1 MKNYFITLALTILL
15 VACATPKK
23 ITTTD
28 RDLNYIELRKND
40 EVELF
45 FITNAS
51 LGAHWECTNC
61 DEVAVVKSVSHR
73 YERIGDSNT
82 MGFGSQLFWN
92 FKAMEKGV
100 DTLQF
105 LYGRFDGSADFLRS
119 REVIIKVK

>member
-1 MKNYFITLALTILL
+1 MKHHFIALALPILFA
-15 VACATPKK
+15 ACATPQK

-51 LGAHWECTNC
+51 LGVHWECMNC
-61 DEVAVVKSVSHR
+61 DEVAIVKSVAQR

-82 MGFGSQLFWN
+82 VGSGTRLFWN
-92 FKAMEKGV
+92 FKAMEKGA

-105 LYGRFDGSADFLRS
+105 LYGRFDGSSDFLRS
-119 REVIIKVK
+119 REVIINVK